1 MKLVFDDQAVA
12 DLENIFGWIA
22 QDNPA
27 AARSVT
33 DRLFSSIEL
42 LISFPLIG
50 HVGRDPDTFEWV
62 VPRLPYV
69 VVYEVDREQE
79 RIVVT
84 AVFHGAQDREAET
97 GRVRRGAPIWEAAE
111 RREPPKLPF
120 VQKMLRTGLPPWRR
134 SGRRRL

>member
-1 MKLVFDDQAVA
+1 MKLVFDDQAIA
-12 DLENIFGWIA
+12 DLEGIFGWIA

-33 DRLFSSIEL
+33 DRLFSSVEL

-69 VVYEVDREQE
+69 VVYEVDRKQE

-84 AVFHGAQDREAET
+84 AVFHGAQDRE
-97 GRVRRGAPIWEAAE
+97 GGNR
-111 RREPPKLPF
+111 
-120 VQKMLRTGLPPWRR
+120 
-134 SGRRRL
+134 